1 MDIIFQLCLILVPSG
16 AVLMTAIF
24 FMRKFNERE
33 IHSIKLDLKKERQKL
48 FLPNQI
54 EAYQRA
60 VLLMERINPNSLLM
74 RHNNPKKKASEMQLI
89 LLESIRN
96 EYEHNMAQQ
105 IFISKESWDI
115 IKKAKD
121 ETIRIINLAGEK
133 TKKDAKSI
141 ELSSNIFDIIKELE
155 ALPTEV
161 AVNILKKE
169 IQTLF

>member
-33 IHSIKLDLKKERQKL
+33 IHSIKLELKKERQKL

-141 ELSSNIFDIIKELE
+141 ELSSNIFEIIKELE
-155 ALPTEV
+155 SLPTEV

>member
-33 IHSIKLDLKKERQKL
+33 IHSIKLELKKERQKL

-141 ELSSNIFDIIKELE
+141 ELSSSIFEIIKELE

>member
-1 MDIIFQLCLILVPSG
+1 MDIIFQLCLILLPSG
-16 AVLMTAIF
+16 AVLITVIF

-33 IHSIKLDLKKERQKL
+33 IHSIKLELKKERQKL

-141 ELSSNIFDIIKELE
+141 DLSSNIFEIIKGLE
-155 ALPTEV
+155 VLPTEV

-169 IQTLF
+169 IQSLF

>member
-1 MDIIFQLCLILVPSG
+1 MDIIFQLCLILLPSG
-16 AVLMTAIF
+16 AVLITAIF

-33 IHSIKLDLKKERQKL
+33 IHSIKLELKKERQKL

-141 ELSSNIFDIIKELE
+141 ELSSNIFEIIKELE
-155 ALPTEV
+155 ALPTEI
-161 AVNILKKE
+161 AVNILKKD

>member
-1 MDIIFQLCLILVPSG
+1 
-16 AVLMTAIF
+16 
-24 FMRKFNERE
+24 
-33 IHSIKLDLKKERQKL
+33 
-48 FLPNQI
+48 
-54 EAYQRA
+54 
-60 VLLMERINPNSLLM
+60 
-74 RHNNPKKKASEMQLI
+74 
-89 LLESIRN
+89 
-96 EYEHNMAQQ
+96 MAQQ

-141 ELSSNIFDIIKELE
+141 ELSSNIFQIINELE

>member
-33 IHSIKLDLKKERQKL
+33 IHSIKLELKKERQKL

-74 RHNNPKKKASEMQLI
+74 RHNIPKKKASEMQLI

-141 ELSSNIFDIIKELE
+141 ELSSNIFEIIKELE
-155 ALPTEV
+155 VLPTEV

>member
-1 MDIIFQLCLILVPSG
+1 MDIIFQLCLILMPSG

-33 IHSIKLDLKKERQKL
+33 IHSIKLELKKERQKL
-48 FLPNQI
+48 FLPNRI

-74 RHNNPKKKASEMQLI
+74 RHNNPKIKASEMQLI

-141 ELSSNIFDIIKELE
+141 ELSSNIFEIIKELK

>member
-33 IHSIKLDLKKERQKL
+33 IHSIKLELKKERQKL

-141 ELSSNIFDIIKELE
+141 ELSSNIFEIIKELE

>member
-1 MDIIFQLCLILVPSG
+1 MDIIFQLCLILLPSG
-16 AVLMTAIF
+16 AVLITAIF

-33 IHSIKLDLKKERQKL
+33 IHSIKLELKKERQNL

-141 ELSSNIFDIIKELE
+141 ELSSNIFEIIKELE
-155 ALPTEV
+155 ALPTEI
-161 AVNILKKE
+161 AVNILKKD